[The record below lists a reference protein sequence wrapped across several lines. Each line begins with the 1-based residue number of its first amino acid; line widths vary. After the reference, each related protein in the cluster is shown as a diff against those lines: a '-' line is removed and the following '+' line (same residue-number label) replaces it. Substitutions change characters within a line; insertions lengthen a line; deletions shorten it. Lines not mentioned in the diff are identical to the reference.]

1 MKAFPLDDIIA
12 AVSTPLGNGGI
23 GIVRVSGQD
32 CINLVSEI
40 FKGAG
45 LTEKASHTIS
55 FGHIIDPFN
64 ETVADEVLVSV
75 MRGPKTYTRDDVV
88 EINCHGGAAA
98 CKKVLEIILSKG
110 ARPAEPGEFTK
121 RAFLNGRIDLSQAE
135 AVIDIINSKTDMGR
149 QSAVNQLEGGLK
161 NTVYEIRDN
170 LLTAIATIEAA
181 IDYPEHDIE
190 EETSQSLKNKITDII
205 TRTDKLLNSSNK
217 GKIIRDGI
225 SAVIL
230 GRPNVGKS
238 SLLNYLLEE
247 ERAIV
252 TDIPGTT
259 RDTVEEY
266 INIGGVA
273 VKIIDTAGI
282 RETEDT
288 VERLGVEKSKNRAQ
302 NADLLLVMLDNSQ
315 ALTSD
320 DREILEMAQ
329 NKKSIVLLNKTDLIP
344 VIETDEI
351 SKMVGEENIILL
363 SVKEGSGIE
372 KLTDRIHKMFL
383 GGEINFTDDVMVTN
397 LRHEKALK
405 QAKESL
411 EKAVQAIEA
420 GMPIDFVSI
429 DLMESYTHYGE
440 ITGDS
445 VDEALLD
452 KIFSEFCLGK

>member
-98 CKKVLEIILSKG
+98 CKKVLEIVLSKG

-170 LLTAIATIEAA
+170 L
-181 IDYPEHDIE
+181 
-190 EETSQSLKNKITDII
+190 
-205 TRTDKLLNSSNK
+205 
-217 GKIIRDGI
+217 
-225 SAVIL
+225 
-230 GRPNVGKS
+230 
-238 SLLNYLLEE
+238 
-247 ERAIV
+247 
-252 TDIPGTT
+252 
-259 RDTVEEY
+259 
-266 INIGGVA
+266 
-273 VKIIDTAGI
+273 
-282 RETEDT
+282 
-288 VERLGVEKSKNRAQ
+288 
-302 NADLLLVMLDNSQ
+302 
-315 ALTSD
+315 
-320 DREILEMAQ
+320 
-329 NKKSIVLLNKTDLIP
+329 
-344 VIETDEI
+344 
-351 SKMVGEENIILL
+351 
-363 SVKEGSGIE
+363 
-372 KLTDRIHKMFL
+372 
-383 GGEINFTDDVMVTN
+383 
-397 LRHEKALK
+397 
-405 QAKESL
+405 
-411 EKAVQAIEA
+411 
-420 GMPIDFVSI
+420 
-429 DLMESYTHYGE
+429 
-440 ITGDS
+440 
-445 VDEALLD
+445 
-452 KIFSEFCLGK
+452 